1 LHTQS
6 LRYIEAI
13 SRYFPEDTRLT
24 RPQGGFAL
32 WVELDRGVDSYA
44 LHKRALKQGVGIAP
58 GQIFSSQGKFKNCF
72 RLAFGLPWS
81 NRVDHGLKLL
91 GDLARKA

>member
-32 WVELDRGVDSYA
+32 WLELDRSVETYQ
-44 LHKRALKQGVGIAP
+44 LYKKALKHGIGIAP

-72 RLAFGLPWS
+72 RISFGLPWNS
-81 NRVDHGLKLL
+81 KVDNGLRTL
-91 GDLARKA
+91 GELARKM